1 MNLEFTKPE
10 KKDWMI
16 ITPFVGFRKI
26 KHTSFT
32 EYYFFIGALCWGF
45 SITIDSEDIDKFDNF
60 MCKVFKRT
68 NPQMWF
74 VFILAFI
81 ILANL
86 L

>member
-1 MNLEFTKPE
+1 MNLEFTKPS
-10 KKDWMI
+10 KKDWI
-16 ITPFVGFRKI
+16 FSLLPFIACEK
-26 KHTSFT
+26 SYSEFT
-32 EYYFFIGALCWGF
+32 LVFAWICWGVC
-45 SITIDSEDIDKFDNF
+45 ITIDSEDIDKFDDF
-60 MCKVFKRT
+60 MCKVFKRI

>member
-1 MNLEFTKPE
+1 MSLEFTKPSKKSWVFSLLPFIACE
-10 KKDWMI
+10 KSYGE
-16 ITPFVGFRKI
+16 F
-26 KHTSFT
+26 
-32 EYYFFIGALCWGF
+32 ALAFAWICWGVC
-45 SITIDSEDIDKFDNF
+45 ITIDNEDIDKFDNF